1 MKFSDELERLY
12 EAEEINLADST
23 YPTYKDAYTQG
34 YLDGIERAENYIRDL
49 EKHMTVLLKC
59 LKRVLKIVS
68 TLTDSIMEVLND
80 SISSEIHYS

>member
-12 EAEEINLADST
+12 EAEEINLTDST

-49 EKHMTVLLKC
+49 EKTHDGAIEMLKTSI
-59 LKRVLKIVS
+59 KRLF
-68 TLTDSIMEVLND
+68 LR
-80 SISSEIHYS
+80 

>member
-59 LKRVLKIVS
+59 LKRVLK
-68 TLTDSIMEVLND
+68 DCFYANRFYHGGFE
-80 SISSEIHYS
+80 

>member
-12 EAEEINLADST
+12 EVEEINLADST

-49 EKHMTVLLKC
+49 EKTHGGAIEMLKTSI
-59 LKRVLKIVS
+59 KRLF
-68 TLTDSIMEVLND
+68 LR
-80 SISSEIHYS
+80 

>member
-49 EKHMTVLLKC
+49 EKNT
-59 LKRVLKIVS
+59 
-68 TLTDSIMEVLND
+68 
-80 SISSEIHYS
+80 